1 MIEWVFMMKELHNKI
16 KIHAEKE
23 HFSGM
28 VMVKRDDES
37 LFESGFGYADR
48 SEGRENTPGTRF
60 GIASGCKLF
69 TAVAICQLI
78 ERGMMSFHTP
88 LKECIGIPFPHFDEN
103 VTIHHL
109 LTHTSGIP
117 DYFDEEL
124 MDDFEDLWK
133 DTPMY
138 LMSKGEDFLPFFQDA
153 HMKFSPGER
162 FHYNNAG
169 YIILGL
175 MIENLSEMTV
185 QDYIQKHIFAPAD
198 MDASGYFRLDC
209 LPENTAY
216 GYIDE
221 ADHSWRTNMYS
232 IPIQGGADGGAYVTG
247 PDMLSFWEA
256 LLTNKLL
263 NEDSTKLIS
272 EPHVRVK
279 DGVNYGY
286 GMWLNLP
293 YKHHIM
299 GYDPGVSFHSAYYP
313 KENIKTVILSNKSSG
328 AFGVSKLIESYFSK

>member
-1 MIEWVFMMKELHNKI
+1 MIEWVFTMNELHNLI
-16 KIHAEKE
+16 KEHAETE
-23 HFSGM
+23 QFSGS
-28 VMVKRDDES
+28 VMVKRDSES
-37 LFESGFGYADR
+37 LLESAFGFADR
-48 SEGRENTPGTRF
+48 SEGRKNNTDTRF
-60 GIASGCKLF
+60 GMASGCKLF

-78 ERGMMSFHTP
+78 EKGEVSFHTP
-88 LKECIGIPFPHFDEN
+88 VKEHFEGTFPHFDGN

-117 DYFDEEL
+117 DYFDEEE

-133 DTPMY
+133 QTPMY
-138 LMSKGEDFLPFFQDA
+138 LMRKGEDFLPLFQNDL
-153 HMKFSPGER
+153 MKFSPGER

-175 MIENLSEMTV
+175 MIEKLSGMTV
-185 QDYIQKHIFAPAD
+185 QEYINKHIFEPAN
-198 MDASGYFRLDC
+198 MNASGYFRLDR

-221 ADHSWRTNMYS
+221 TGSSWRTNMYS

-263 NEDSTKLIS
+263 NEESTRLIS
-272 EPHVRVK
+272 KPHVRVK
-279 DGVNYGY
+279 EGVNYGY
-286 GMWLNLP
+286 WMWLNLP
-293 YKHHIM
+293 HKHHVM

-313 KENIKTVILSNKSSG
+313 KENIKTVILSNESSG
-328 AFGVSKLIESYFSK
+328 AFDIMKLIESYFN

>member
-1 MIEWVFMMKELHNKI
+1 VITLNELHNMI
-16 KIHAEKE
+16 KEHAETE
-23 HFSGM
+23 HFSGT
-28 VMVKRDDES
+28 VLVQRDGES
-37 LFESGFGYADR
+37 FLELAFGSADR
-48 SEGRENTPGTRF
+48 SEGRENTLDTRF

-78 ERGMMSFHTP
+78 EKGEVSFHTP
-88 LKECIGIPFPHFDEN
+88 IKEYFEGTFPHFDES

-117 DYFDEEL
+117 DYFDEEV

-133 DTPMY
+133 QPPMY
-138 LMSKGEDFLPFFQDA
+138 LMRKGEDFLPLFQNG

-175 MIENLSEMTV
+175 MIEKLSGMTV
-185 QDYIQKHIFAPAD
+185 QQYIRKHIFEPAN
-198 MDASGYFRLDC
+198 MNASGYFRLDR
-209 LPENTAY
+209 LPGNTAY

-221 ADHSWRTNMYS
+221 SGGPWRTNMYS

-256 LLTNKLL
+256 LLTNELL
-263 NEDSTKLIS
+263 DEESTRLIS

-279 DGVNYGY
+279 EGVNYGY

-293 YKHHIM
+293 HKYHVM

-313 KENIKTVILSNKSSG
+313 EENIKTVILSNESSG
-328 AFGVSKLIESYFSK
+328 AFAIMKLIESYFNR